1 MDKTKIAVDVFNAS
15 AANYQDKFMDVSMY
29 HNSFDIFCN
38 SITKQDAAV
47 LELACG
53 PGNITQY
60 LLKQRP
66 KYKILGADLAPNM
79 LELAKANNPG
89 AEFSLMDCRDI
100 ISLQK
105 KYDAVICGFC
115 LPYLDK
121 EEAIQLISDASKI
134 LNQGGVIYISTME
147 DDYSKS
153 GWKYSSS
160 GEYKTF
166 THYHQ
171 ADYLTKALTDN
182 GFKLIDVQRKEYP
195 EQSGAKVVDLILIS
209 AK

>member
-15 AANYQDKFMDVSMY
+15 ATNYQNKFMDVSLY
-29 HNSFDIFCN
+29 HNTFDVFCN
-38 SITKQDAAV
+38 SIAKKDAAV

-66 KYKILGADLAPNM
+66 QFKILGTDLAPNM
-79 LELAKANNPG
+79 LELAKINNPS
-89 AEFSLMDCRDI
+89 AEFRLMDCRD
-100 ISLQK
+100 LAALNK
-105 KYDAVICGFC
+105 KYDAIMCGFC
-115 LPYLDK
+115 LPYLSK
-121 EEAIQLISDASKI
+121 EEAMQLISDAAKI
-134 LNQGGVIYISTME
+134 INEGGVIYISTME
-147 DDYSKS
+147 DDYNKS

-171 ADYLTKALTDN
+171 VNYLTKALIEN
-182 GFKLIDVQRKEYP
+182 GCTIIDLQRKEYP
-195 EQSGAKVVDLILIS
+195 DQSGGKVVDLILI
-209 AK
+209 AKK